1 VGATT
6 TGSFTAT
13 APTTVRFVGHMLTFD
28 PSTHHHFGGL
38 EIVPAFGAG
47 ETNIRC
53 ALDPRPAPDGSLTG
67 RRVIDRD
74 GVGSQESP
82 SRIGAAELFKQVG
95 RWACV
100 ARSAAGGVIPGPWS
114 GPTHAQ
120 DVHTGF
126 LRPADGAVRVVDPR
140 GPTYKMT
147 ERFNPLTAGGVLTV
161 VIRRSGKRE
170 APVRFKTRIG
180 RGGVASFKF
189 RVPFVA
195 ASDDFAGFI
204 ESIGFDGTR
213 FVASRAPFPDL
224 GITAARTSSG
234 RLDLS
239 FPAPCSAFRC

>member
-1 VGATT
+1 
-6 TGSFTAT
+6 
-13 APTTVRFVGHMLTFD
+13 
-28 PSTHHHFGGL
+28 
-38 EIVPAFGAG
+38 
-47 ETNIRC
+47 
-53 ALDPRPAPDGSLTG
+53 LTG

-82 SRIGAAELFKQVG
+82 SRIDAAELFRQVG

-114 GPTHAQ
+114 APTRAH
-120 DVHTGF
+120 DVQTGF
-126 LRPADGAVRVVDPR
+126 LRPADGDVRLVDPR

-147 ERFNPLTAGGVLTV
+147 ERFNALTAGGVLTV
-161 VIRRSGKRE
+161 IIRRSGKRE
-170 APVRFKTRIG
+170 APVRFKTRIR

-189 RVPFVA
+189 HVPFVA
-195 ASDDFAGFI
+195 STDDFAGFI
-204 ESIGFDGTR
+204 ESIGFSGTR
-213 FVASRAPFPDL
+213 FIAGRAPFPDL